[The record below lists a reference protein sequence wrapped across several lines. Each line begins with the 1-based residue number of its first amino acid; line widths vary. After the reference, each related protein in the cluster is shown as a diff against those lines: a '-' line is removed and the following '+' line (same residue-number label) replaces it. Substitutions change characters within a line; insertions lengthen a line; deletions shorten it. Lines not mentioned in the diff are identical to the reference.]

1 MNKSSF
7 NNINPLSHYSVHE
20 LLCDSADNQH
30 EKSDVI
36 QNDEKRPAHKSYE
49 TIDVLIT
56 ETGYIPSGKET
67 ECMQEAQEWSAYRSV
82 DLFNNKQYTSVPLL
96 VKEYYSSRFTF

>member
-7 NNINPLSHYSVHE
+7 SNINPLSHYSVHE

-56 ETGYIPSGKET
+56 ETG
-67 ECMQEAQEWSAYRSV
+67 
-82 DLFNNKQYTSVPLL
+82 
-96 VKEYYSSRFTF
+96 